1 MYESTEFS
9 EVAPTVLPRTS
20 VCKMQVQVTGHTVRP
35 KPDSSLVSL
44 GLMERCGGQKRT
56 TVTPEYSSTVLF
68 SVYPPDWV
76 TQPHICASRKSLLS
90 SRNYRIS
97 RSFGPP
103 PNASLTPGGARNPY
117 QKLKKRT
124 DCIRYA
130 LHIARNFWGRN
141 FTSGV
146 IFDFTTFT
154 KS

>member
-103 PNASLTPGGARNPY
+103 PKCIPNPWWGQESVPKTQKAYRLHTVCASYRTKFLGTEFHFGG
-117 QKLKKRT
+117 
-124 DCIRYA
+124 
-130 LHIARNFWGRN
+130 
-141 FTSGV
+141 
-146 IFDFTTFT
+146 DF
-154 KS
+154 